1 MKKKYFIKA
10 SQSTSNSE
18 LISFM
23 NKVIPEIKKNLDEL
37 YSSVRG
43 VSVFVSTDR
52 YRDPNNGILVA
63 ISHDTHIK
71 SNVDDVEQAV
81 ANAIDMYDIAYT
93 WEWSRLDSY
102 GTNWLHIEFNVMPK
116 EIEIPVKKYLNSE
129 YNSHLVW
136 ADSKNT
142 VKYMV
147 SVNDKYLGYFAGVNK
162 TFDDNM
168 FYVNV
173 FTEDGNYDSIP
184 VSGDAILQLTSMD
197 L

>member
-1 MKKKYFIKA
+1 MKKKYFVKA
-10 SQSTSNSE
+10 SQTTANSE

-23 NKVIPEIKKNLDEL
+23 NKIIPEIKKNLDEL

-43 VSVFVSTDR
+43 VSVHVSTDR

-71 SNVDDVEQAV
+71 SNMDDVEQAV

-116 EIEIPVKKYLNSE
+116 EIEIPVKDYLNSE

-136 ADSKNT
+136 ADSKST

-147 SVNDKYLGYFAGVNK
+147 SVDGKYLGYFAGVNK
-162 TFDDNM
+162 TFDDDM
-168 FYVNV
+168 FYVNI
-173 FTEDGNYDSIP
+173 FTEDGNYDSISVP
-184 VSGDAILQLTSMD
+184 GDAMLQLTSMD